1 MHPAMNG
8 ALVGLG
14 IGSAMFAFDYMMLKR
29 RAAERAKKAHKTV
42 VEFDPSDKKRISG
55 LVRFVIFLPPAFAL
69 LFWML
74 E

>member
-1 MHPAMNG
+1 MHPALTG

-14 IGSAMFAFDYMMLKR
+14 VGAAMFVFDYSVLKQ

-55 LVRFVIFLPPAFAL
+55 LVHFVIFLPPVFAL
-69 LFWML
+69 LFWVL
-74 E
+74 D